1 MKWEAVAINADFW
14 SQVLQSKSLKPLDF
28 ALGAVMATRRKPL
41 AEIGGFRA
49 LADCLADDYQLGNRI
64 ARRGYPILLSPVVV
78 ECWAAPMGWL
88 AVWNHQV
95 RWARTIRVCQ
105 PLPYFF
111 SILNNGT
118 FWPWLLVAVA
128 PSAGGLAAAIGCW
141 LVRVAAA
148 WNLQRRIAV
157 DSGTGVSNGSP
168 NGTLG
173 RESVGGLDRSGVL
186 SWRWAWLPLVK
197 DLLQVAVW
205 AMAFAGD
212 AIEWRGERMRL
223 RPDGTL
229 VKGA

>member
-1 MKWEAVAINADFW
+1 
-14 SQVLQSKSLKPLDF
+14 
-28 ALGAVMATRRKPL
+28 
-41 AEIGGFRA
+41 
-49 LADCLADDYQLGNRI
+49 
-64 ARRGYPILLSPVVV
+64 
-78 ECWAAPMGWL
+78 
-88 AVWNHQV
+88 
-95 RWARTIRVCQ
+95 
-105 PLPYFF
+105 
-111 SILNNGT
+111 
-118 FWPWLLVAVA
+118 
-128 PSAGGLAAAIGCW
+128 
-141 LVRVAAA
+141 
-148 WNLQRRIAV
+148 
-157 DSGTGVSNGSP
+157 VSNGSP